1 MKTVTINAKIF
12 FDKLVIASE
21 DENEVCGLMIGNK
34 NYVDKIVM
42 VKNVQPSP
50 VFFRFSVEEYKV
62 VAEEAINNG
71 QYVIGIFHSH
81 PLNYPNPSAT
91 DTDSML
97 QDTGK
102 IWTIYSVRYKAWA
115 SWIVEDGKIVPIE
128 TEIKY

>member
-1 MKTVTINAKIF
+1 MEKVIIDSKTF
-12 FDKLVIASE
+12 SDKLVIASE

-34 NYVDKIVM
+34 NHVDKIVM
-42 VKNVQPSP
+42 LKNVQPSP

-81 PLNYPNPSAT
+81 PLNVPNPSAT

-102 IWTIYSVRYKAWA
+102 IWTIYSVKYKAWC
-115 SWIVEDGKIVPIE
+115 SWIIEDGKIKAIE
-128 TEIKY
+128 TEIIY